1 MKRLFCMILS
11 VSLIFSCM
19 IIASPLASAA
29 SNDYS
34 TWRQSDPEWNKA
46 EAWPASQ
53 YPNATMRYMRQAGC
67 LVTSV
72 AMLLRHYNVVND
84 SNVKTF
90 NPWVCNEKLKSAGS
104 FNSAADLIWEKVG
117 NAFSGFRYAGVA
129 TYSTSKLHELYK
141 QGYAC
146 IVGVNNN
153 GHFVAVKSASASG
166 SVIMDPGNGYT
177 SLSSFSSVNS
187 IYYFSVKPSAE
198 YPHTCNKG
206 EYVYYWKAHPHPNC
220 YRCSICGEIWV
231 DTSSSRYV
239 ADCEECNT
247 IAVTTKATVDITET
261 TAGLPGSYYNP
272 GSKTISEYGAKFG
285 TSKND
290 LSKTAA
296 LSRNESYKNGGIPAY
311 VVRNL
316 TPGTTY
322 YYRSYVVSGGKTYY
336 GEILSLTTKE
346 KASMWAKGIAYPYR
360 FSEGDFC
367 ALTGNIQSNNGVK
380 WVFVGIGHEKA
391 VNADNAVQW
400 VSDDVWRTGPTNN
413 YPVRELASALK
424 SYLLEPGEYW
434 ISVQCMDDDN
444 NYYHVFDYP
453 FTVLSV
459 EKDTY
464 PVSYDANGGKGA
476 PSSQTKVKGEPL
488 TLSSTI
494 PTSTRTVTFDLNG
507 GNINGSTADY
517 LVTFSA
523 TFSCW
528 TTPVA
533 SDGSFSKYYPGESY
547 AKDAPLALTA
557 YWSDILEEHLPPVA
571 PTREGYFF
579 SGWYTNPTCT
589 ARTSHIGEDMTFYA
603 HWTKSDTTDVHF
615 LKNTQYTQGQFTDV
629 PPNQWFT
636 ENVAEAVEFGLM
648 KGDSSSTF
656 QPYGDVTL
664 AQAITMAARIHSIYT
679 TGSESFVQAPGLSW
693 YQVYLDYA
701 YHHDIVDYNYYT
713 GDVQQKATRAQFAE
727 IFANALPERA
737 LPAKNN
743 VSDGAIPDVP
753 MQAPYASAVYR
764 LYRAGI
770 LAGSDA
776 NGTFSPLSYITRAEA
791 AAVVS
796 RMADSDNRIA
806 FSL

>member
-1 MKRLFCMILS
+1 MLQAIITFFVR
-11 VSLIFSCM
+11 IFSCLL
-19 IIASPLASAA
+19 IFLTIQIYTSPSG
-29 SNDYS
+29 SNSFAENMGSVGYS
-34 TWRQSDPEWNKA
+34 I
-46 EAWPASQ
+46 
-53 YPNATMRYMRQAGC
+53 
-67 LVTSV
+67 
-72 AMLLRHYNVVND
+72 
-84 SNVKTF
+84 
-90 NPWVCNEKLKSAGS
+90 LKSSDG
-104 FNSAADLIWEKVG
+104 L
-117 NAFSGFRYAGVA
+117 YQ
-129 TYSTSKLHELYK
+129 YCYTSK
-141 QGYAC
+141 GSS
-146 IVGVNNN
+146 
-153 GHFVAVKSASASG
+153 SAIG
-166 SVIMDPGNGYT
+166 
-177 SLSSFSSVNS
+177 
-187 IYYFSVKPSAE
+187 
-198 YPHTCNKG
+198 PHTCNKG
-206 EYVYYWKAHPHPNC
+206 EYVYYWKAHPHHNC
-220 YRCSICGEIWV
+220 YRCSICGEIWA

-239 ADCEECNT
+239 TDCEECNT
-247 IAVTTKATVDITET
+247 ITVTTKAAVDITET

-272 GSKTISEYGAKFG
+272 GFKTVSEYGAKFG
-285 TSKND
+285 TSKNN
-290 LSKTAA
+290 LSRTAS
-296 LSRNESYKNGGIPAY
+296 LPRNESYKNGGIPAY
-311 VVRNL
+311 VVKNL

-336 GEILSLTTKE
+336 GDILSFTTKE
-346 KASMWAKGIAYPYR
+346 KANMWAEGIAYPAS
-360 FSEGDFC
+360 FSEGDDG
-367 ALTGNIQSNNGVK
+367 ALTGNIQSNNGIK
-380 WVFVGIGHEKA
+380 WVFVGISHEEEVGA
-391 VNADNAVQW
+391 GNAVQW
-400 VSDDVWRTGPTNN
+400 VSDDVWRTGHTNN
-413 YPVRELASALK
+413 YPVHELASALK

-434 ISVQCMDDDN
+434 ISIQCMDDDN

-476 PSSQTKVKGEPL
+476 PPSQTKVKGETL

-494 PTSTRTVTFDLNG
+494 PTSTRTVAFDLNG
-507 GNINGSTADY
+507 GNINSSTADY
-517 LVTFSA
+517 LVTFPA

-533 SDGSFSKYYPGESY
+533 SDGTFSKYYPGASY
-547 AKDAPLALTA
+547 TKDAPLVLTA
-557 YWSDILEEHLPPVA
+557 YWLDFLEEHLPPVA

-579 SGWYTNPTCT
+579 AGWYTNPACT
-589 ARTSHIGEDMTFYA
+589 AWTTYIGEDMTFYA
-603 HWTKSDTTDVHF
+603 RWTKSDTIEVHF
-615 LKNTQYTQGQFTDV
+615 PKNTQYTQGQFTDV
-629 PPNQWFT
+629 PPYQWFT

-648 KGDSSSTF
+648 KGNSSSTF

-701 YHHDIVDYNYYT
+701 YRHGIIDYNYYT

-727 IFANALPERA
+727 IFANALPEQA

-743 VSDGAIPDVP
+743 VSDGSIPDVS

-770 LAGSDA
+770 LAGGDA

-796 RMADSDNRIA
+796 RMADSDNRMT

>member
-1 MKRLFCMILS
+1 MKKFVAWGCVICLLIGCMITPAGAVGSKILN
-11 VSLIFSCM
+11 IPWNK
-19 IIASPLASAA
+19 IASVGKQPSGSDACGCYALAYARTILDDTVHKWSEYDYNGGGNVDNASAWWYQA
-29 SNDYS
+29 NYTSSFTSSLDEVYKQAYQSIQNGRPFIVRVTGSRSDWHYVTIVGYTNVSNS
-34 TWRQSDPEWNKA
+34 NSLSANNFLIIDPSPSGSNSFA
-46 EAWPASQ
+46 E
-53 YPNATMRYMRQAGC
+53 NMGK
-67 LVTSV
+67 VG
-72 AMLLRHYNVVND
+72 YNI
-84 SNVKTF
+84 
-90 NPWVCNEKLKSAGS
+90 LKSSDG
-104 FNSAADLIWEKVG
+104 L
-117 NAFSGFRYAGVA
+117 YQ
-129 TYSTSKLHELYK
+129 YCYTSK
-141 QGYAC
+141 GSS
-146 IVGVNNN
+146 
-153 GHFVAVKSASASG
+153 SAIG
-166 SVIMDPGNGYT
+166 
-177 SLSSFSSVNS
+177 
-187 IYYFSVKPSAE
+187 
-198 YPHTCNKG
+198 PHTCNKG

-247 IAVTTKATVDITET
+247 IAVTTKAAVDITET

-336 GEILSLTTKE
+336 GKILSFMTKE
-346 KASMWAKGIAYPYR
+346 KANMWAKGIAYPYR

-459 EKDTY
+459 EKDAY

-517 LVTFSA
+517 LVTFPA

-589 ARTSHIGEDMTFYA
+589 AWTSHIGEDMTFYA
-603 HWTKSDTTDVHF
+603 NWTKSDTTDVHF
-615 LKNTQYTQGQFTDV
+615 PKNTQYTQGQFTDV